1 MNALRV
7 LDFAVI
13 AMYLAGIGAL
23 GLWYARGQRTTDDY
37 FLAGRTIPGW
47 AVGFSLVGTII
58 SSVSFVALP
67 GTAFSGGW
75 RLLIPNLMALPV
87 LLLVRTFIVPF
98 YRRVVRMSSYEY
110 LERRFGVG
118 ARLYGAASFLV
129 LRIVDLGF
137 TLLLTAIAVEVMTG
151 WDIYLVLAGVG
162 IFTLIYTVIGGVQ
175 AVIWTDVVQ
184 GIVLFAGALILLAI
198 LLFAPPGGPAAV
210 LTTAYDG
217 GRFSLGDFGLA
228 SSGDRATF
236 WLLALAGLIHFGR
249 SYATEQNMVQRYL
262 VARTDGDARRG
273 VMVGVVGSVLI
284 WTIFFLIGSCLWA
297 FFELTGA
304 DLPADIAR
312 RPDDIVPYF
321 IVHWVPQGLVGLL
334 LAAIL
339 AAANSTVSA
348 DLNSVATVA
357 TQDFFARARPSS
369 DDRMRLLFG
378 RAAVV
383 VAGLASMATAAFL
396 AARRGQAV
404 YELFVTLS
412 MIFAGGMLGLFA
424 LGFFSRGATTRGAY
438 AAIVVCTAFV
448 LWATITGPLD
458 VDIGINFKLH
468 PITIGIIGNLIMFVT
483 GWTASR
489 FLGGPMADLAG
500 LTLGTTAPADTAKAR

>member
-1 MNALRV
+1 MKALQT
-7 LDFAVI
+7 LDFVVI
-13 AMYLAGIGAL
+13 VIYLAAIAAI
-23 GLWYARGQRTTDDY
+23 GLWYARSQRTTDDY
-37 FLAGRTIPGW
+37 FLAGRSIPGW

-75 RLLIPNLMALPV
+75 WLLIPNLMALPV
-87 LLLVRTFIVPF
+87 LLLVMAYLVPF

-184 GIVLFAGALILLAI
+184 GIILFAGALILLAI
-198 LLFAPPGGPAAV
+198 LMFTPPGGPGAV
-210 LTTAYDG
+210 LSAAYEG
-217 GRFSLGDFGLA
+217 GRFSLGDFGLV

-273 VMVGVVGSVLI
+273 IMVGVIGSVLI

-297 FFELTGA
+297 FFQLTAAG
-304 DLPADIAR
+304 LPAHVAR

-321 IVHWVPQGLVGLL
+321 IVHWVPQGIVGLL

-369 DDRMRLLFG
+369 DDRVRLWFG
-378 RAAVV
+378 RAAVL
-383 VAGLASMATAAFL
+383 VAGLASITTAAFL

-404 YELFVTLS
+404 YEIFITLS
-412 MIFAGGMLGLFA
+412 MILAGGMLGLFA
-424 LGFFSRGATTRGAY
+424 LGFFSRDATRRGAY
-438 AAIVVCTAFV
+438 AAIVVCMMFV

-458 VDIGINFKLH
+458 VDIGMNFKMH
-468 PITIGIIGNLIMFVT
+468 PMTIGIFGNLIMFVT

-489 FLGGPMADLAG
+489 FLGGPRADLAG
-500 LTLGTTAPADTAKAR
+500 LTLGRTARADTAKAG

>member
-1 MNALRV
+1 MNALQT
-7 LDFAVI
+7 LDYAVI
-13 AMYLAGIGAL
+13 AVYLVAIAAI

-75 RLLIPNLMALPV
+75 RLWIPNLMALPV
-87 LLLVRTFIVPF
+87 LLFVMAYIVPF

-162 IFTLIYTVIGGVQ
+162 IFTLIYTVLGGVQ

-184 GIVLFAGALILLAI
+184 GVILFTGALILLAI
-198 LLFAPPGGPAAV
+198 LLFTPPAGPAGV
-210 LTTAYDG
+210 LTAAYEG

-262 VARTDGDARRG
+262 VARTDRDARRG
-273 VMVGVVGSVLI
+273 IMVGVIGSVLT
-284 WTIFFLIGSCLWA
+284 WTIFFFIGSCLWA
-297 FFELTGA
+297 FFQLTAA
-304 DLPADIAR
+304 DLPADVAQ

-357 TQDFFARARPSS
+357 TQDFFVRVRPTS
-369 DDRMRLLFG
+369 DDRERLWFG
-378 RAAVV
+378 RAAVLI
-383 VAGLASMATAAFL
+383 AGLASMATAAFL
-396 AARRGQAV
+396 AARRGRAV
-404 YELFVTLS
+404 YEIFVTLS
-412 MIFAGGMLGLFA
+412 MILAGGMLGLFA
-424 LGFFSRGATTRGAY
+424 LGFFARDATRRGVY
-438 AAIVVCTAFV
+438 AAIVVCMVFV

-458 VDIGINFKLH
+458 VDIGMNFKMH
-468 PITIGIIGNLIMFVT
+468 PITIGIFGNLIMLVT

-489 FLGGPMADLAG
+489 FLGGPKADLAG
-500 LTLGTTAPADTAKAR
+500 LTLGRTLRADTANAR